1 MTNELKM
8 ITMRLKLY
16 RLYYLFLF
24 FALLLGSTYLQAQTK
39 VATSTHIYKALKKL
53 NVLGSVLYLAAH
65 PDDEN
70 TSVLSYMVQGQ
81 LVRAAYLSLTRGDGG
96 QNLLGNENGA
106 LLGVLRT
113 QELLSARRIDG
124 AEQFFT
130 RAIDFGYS
138 KTPDETLRKWNREK
152 ILGDIVKVIRIFKP
166 DIIITR
172 FSESRGGHG
181 HHLVSTILAREAFYA
196 AADPGRYPEQFENLE
211 TWQTKRIFW
220 NTWSPGSNAISI
232 DVGNYDPLLGK
243 SYQEFAAASRTMH
256 KSQGFGVS
264 PGRGEQLVW
273 FDLTAGDSANI
284 SLFDGIDL
292 SWNRIENSLKIE
304 EQVKQTIN
312 SFDPDQ
318 PAKTVPALID
328 LYRLLDQHSADHWIR
343 IKKNEVQDLIRMC
356 SGLWLESI
364 VWKAGVSPGMNID
377 VRSMVV
383 KRTDVPITLEKI
395 EITYQKKD
403 TLISKNLRENK
414 SFSYKQTVLIPENT
428 PFTQPLWLKEP
439 NNGRMFTFTD
449 ENQIYLAESFPAL
462 TTRFLFEIDGLKLN
476 YDSPVQQRWNDAIK
490 GEQFRPFVIRP
501 RLSVAI
507 DKPTYVFT
515 GTNPHDIE
523 VLVKATSQDLE
534 GELQLEL
541 PEGWEVQPGFFSFKL
556 EESGDQVVKRFQV
569 KAGSL
574 AKSGTAEPLATTV
587 NGKSYR
593 NEIIEFVYDHIPFQT
608 VLQPAQTHLV
618 KLDITVLPG
627 RIGYIMGSGDEIPE
641 ALTQLGY
648 QVDLLSDEDLEQNDL
663 SIYEAIICGIRA
675 FNTREEL
682 GRQQK
687 ILITYVEKGGTWI
700 VQHNTRFGIQVE
712 QIGPYPFSTSGRD
725 RIADE
730 NAPLQILVPDH
741 QIFNYP
747 NKLTET
753 DFENWVQE
761 RGLYFADSWE
771 GKLYPLLAGNDKG
784 ESSKLGGLLYA
795 RYGKGVFIFT
805 AYSWFRQLP
814 AGVPGAYRLFVNMI
828 SAKGKP

>member
-1 MTNELKM
+1 MTILAKLF
-8 ITMRLKLY
+8 TMRILFNKLNY
-16 RLYYLFLF
+16 FFLF
-24 FALLLGSTYLQAQTK
+24 FAILLGSTYLQAQTK

-70 TSVLSYMVQGQ
+70 TSVLSYMSQGQ

-138 KTPDETLRKWNREK
+138 KTADETLQNWDREK
-152 ILGDIVKVIRIFKP
+152 VLGDIVKVIRIFKP

-181 HHLVSTILAREAFYA
+181 HHLVSAILAKEAFYA
-196 AADPGRYPEQFENLE
+196 AADSKRYPEQLENLE
-211 TWQTKRIFW
+211 IWQTKRIFW

-273 FDLTAGDSANI
+273 FDLTAGESANI
-284 SLFDGIDL
+284 NLFDGIDI
-292 SWNRIENSLKIE
+292 SWSRIENSPKFE
-304 EQVKQTIN
+304 EQVEQTIN

-318 PAKTVPALID
+318 PAKTVPALIE
-328 LYRLLDQHSADHWIR
+328 LYRLLDQHPADHWIR

-383 KRTDVPITLEKI
+383 KRSDVPITLEKI

-403 TLISKNLRENK
+403 TLLSKNLRENTP
-414 SFSYKQTVLIPENT
+414 FSYKQTVLIPANT
-428 PFTQPLWLKEP
+428 PFTQPFWLEKP
-439 NNGRMFTFTD
+439 NNGKMFTFAD
-449 ENQIYLAESFPAL
+449 ENQIYLAESPPAL
-462 TTRFLFEIDGLKLN
+462 TTGFIFEIDGLKLN
-476 YDSPVQQRWNDAIK
+476 YDIPVQQRCNDAIK

-501 RLSVAI
+501 RLSVVI
-507 DKPTYVFT
+507 DKPTYIFA
-515 GTNPHDIE
+515 GTKSHDIE
-523 VLVKATSQDLE
+523 VLVKSTSKDLE

-541 PEGWEVQPGFFSFKL
+541 PGGWEVQPGSFSFKL
-556 EESGDQVVKRFQV
+556 EESGDQEVKRFQV
-569 KAGSL
+569 KAGPL
-574 AKSGTAEPLATTV
+574 AKSGAAGLIATTV

-593 NEIIEFVYDHIPFQT
+593 NEIIEFVYDHIPIQT

-618 KLDITVLPG
+618 KLDITLLPG
-627 RIGYIMGSGDEIPE
+627 RIGYIMGSGDKIPE
-641 ALTQLGY
+641 ALAQLGY
-648 QVDLLSDEDLEQNDL
+648 QV
-663 SIYEAIICGIRA
+663 
-675 FNTREEL
+675 
-682 GRQQK
+682 
-687 ILITYVEKGGTWI
+687 
-700 VQHNTRFGIQVE
+700 
-712 QIGPYPFSTSGRD
+712 
-725 RIADE
+725 
-730 NAPLQILVPDH
+730 
-741 QIFNYP
+741 
-747 NKLTET
+747 
-753 DFENWVQE
+753 
-761 RGLYFADSWE
+761 
-771 GKLYPLLAGNDKG
+771 
-784 ESSKLGGLLYA
+784 
-795 RYGKGVFIFT
+795 
-805 AYSWFRQLP
+805 
-814 AGVPGAYRLFVNMI
+814 
-828 SAKGKP
+828 

>member
-1 MTNELKM
+1 M
-8 ITMRLKLY
+8 
-16 RLYYLFLF
+16 
-24 FALLLGSTYLQAQTK
+24 AQ
-39 VATSTHIYKALKKL
+39 
-53 NVLGSVLYLAAH
+53 
-65 PDDEN
+65 E
-70 TSVLSYMVQGQ
+70 Q

-138 KTPDETLRKWNREK
+138 KTPDETLQNWDREK
-152 ILGDIVKVIRIFKP
+152 VLGDIVKVIRLFKP

-181 HHLVSTILAREAFYA
+181 HHLVSAILAREAFYA
-196 AADPGRYPEQFENLE
+196 AADPKRYPEQLENLE
-211 TWQTKRIFW
+211 IWQTKRIFW
-220 NTWSPGSNAISI
+220 NTWSPGSKAISI
-232 DVGNYDPLLGK
+232 DVGKYDPLLGK

-284 SLFDGIDL
+284 NLFDGIDI
-292 SWNRIENSLKIE
+292 SWNRIENSPKIE

-312 SFDPDQ
+312 SFNPDQ
-318 PAKTVPALID
+318 PAKTVPALIEI
-328 LYRLLDQHSADHWIR
+328 YRLLDQHSSDHWIG

-364 VWKAGVSPGMNID
+364 VRKAGVSPGMTID

-383 KRTDVPITLEKI
+383 KRSDVPITLEKI

-403 TLISKNLRENK
+403 TLLSKNLRGNK
-414 SFSYKQTVLIPENT
+414 PISYRQTILIPKNA
-428 PFTQPLWLKEP
+428 PFTQPFWLEEP
-439 NNGRMFTFTD
+439 NNGKMFTFAN
-449 ENQIYLAESFPAL
+449 ENQIYLAESPSAL
-462 TTRFLFEIDGLKLN
+462 TTRFLFEIDGLKLT
-476 YDSPVQQRWNDAIK
+476 YDIPVQQRWNDAIK

-507 DKPTYVFT
+507 DKPTYIFA
-515 GTNPHDIE
+515 GIKSHDIE
-523 VLVKATSQDLE
+523 VRVKSTSKDLE
-534 GELQLEL
+534 GKLQLEL
-541 PEGWEVQPGFFSFKL
+541 PGGWEVQPGSFSFKL

-574 AKSGTAEPLATTV
+574 AKSGTAGLIATTV

-593 NEIIEFVYDHIPFQT
+593 NEIIEIVYDHIPFQT

-618 KLDITVLPG
+618 KLDITVFPG

-687 ILITYVEKGGTWI
+687 RLITYVEKGGTWI

-712 QIGPYPFSTSGRD
+712 QIGPYPFSTFGRD

-747 NKLTET
+747 NKLTQT

-771 GKLYPLLAGNDKG
+771 GKLYPLLAGNDIG
-784 ESSKLGGLLYA
+784 ESSKLGGLLYS

-814 AGVPGAYRLFVNMI
+814 AGVPGAYRLFGNMI